1 MSDRRSE
8 PTFSHEQREALL
20 EAVCKLL
27 KDKYAF
33 PDVASRA
40 VVKIRELSE
49 RGSYDGLEGEAEFA
63 EAVTGDLQ
71 RLTRDSHLRVV
82 FDPVRVDALRGAG
95 TRGGDRDPSE
105 ISRLRNHGFARVENL
120 KGNVGYV
127 DIRHFFAPS
136 IAEETAAAAMRCIAD
151 SDTVLVDLRNNT
163 GGNPSMVQFLCS
175 YFFGG
180 ETPVHLN
187 SITSR
192 PQRKTTEYWTLPHV
206 PGKRMPDVPLYVLV
220 SAHTFSGGEEF
231 AYNMASLERGTVVGE
246 STAGGAN
253 PAGIDILSDRF
264 YATIP
269 HATPTNPVTQ
279 GNWEGCGVEPH
290 IATHA
295 DRALETAHILALQRL
310 AEKAPNETGKAKLR
324 WFLEEVESSYHPI
337 PVPTSTLERYAGRYG
352 DCEVL
357 PEGDALY
364 CRRRFFRY
372 RLVPLEETLFWL
384 DGPAAGFESRLEFV
398 PDQSG
403 AIGYLVGR
411 FPDGREITHHR
422 E

>member
-1 MSDRRSE
+1 MSNRRSE

-20 EAVCKLL
+20 EAVCELL
-27 KDKYAF
+27 EEKYVF
-33 PDVASRA
+33 PDAGSRA
-40 VVKIRELSE
+40 AVAIRELSE

-63 EAVTGDLQ
+63 EAVTDDLQ
-71 RLTRDSHLRVV
+71 RFTGDSHLRVV
-82 FDPVRVDALRGAG
+82 FDPARVDALQDAS
-95 TRGGDRDPSE
+95 TRRGDRELSTM
-105 ISRLRNHGFARVENL
+105 SRLRNHGFARIENL

-136 IAEETAAAAMRCIAD
+136 IATETAAAAMRCIAD
-151 SDTVLVDLRNNT
+151 SDAILIDLRDNT

-175 YFFGG
+175 YFFGA

-231 AYNMASLERGTVVGE
+231 AYNMACLERGTVVGE

-253 PAGIDILSDRF
+253 PAEIDILSDRF
-264 YATIP
+264 YTTIP

-279 GNWEGCGVEPH
+279 SNWEGCGVEPH
-290 IATHA
+290 IATCA
-295 DRALETAHILALQRL
+295 DRALETAHVLALQRL
-310 AEKAPNETGKAKLR
+310 AEGAPNETAERRLR
-324 WFLEEVESSYHPI
+324 WLLEEVESGYHPI
-337 PVPTSTLERYAGRYG
+337 RVPTSTLERYVGRYDG
-352 DCEVL
+352 CEVL
-357 PEGDALY
+357 LEEGTLH

-372 RLVPLEETLFWL
+372 RLVPLGETLFWL

-398 PDQSG
+398 PGESG
-403 AIGYLVGR
+403 AIDRLVGR
-411 FPDGREITHHR
+411 FSDGREIVHPR
-422 E
+422 N

>member
-1 MSDRRSE
+1 MTERSTE
-8 PTFSHEQREALL
+8 SAFSHEQRNTLL
-20 EAVCKLL
+20 KAVCELL
-27 KDKYAF
+27 QDKYVF
-33 PDVASRA
+33 PDLASRA
-40 VVKIRELSE
+40 VVKIRELNE
-49 RGSYDGLEGEAEFA
+49 RGSYNGLEGEAEFA

-71 RLTRDSHLRVV
+71 RFTRDSHLRVV
-82 FDPVRVDALRGAG
+82 FDPARVGKLRDDGTKAG
-95 TRGGDRDPSE
+95 DHNLSE
-105 ISRLRNHGFARVENL
+105 MSRLRNHGFARVENL

-136 IAEETAAAAMRCIAD
+136 IAGETAAAAMRCIAD
-151 SDTVLVDLRNNT
+151 SDAVLVDLRNNT

-246 STAGGAN
+246 PTAGGAN
-253 PAGIDILSDRF
+253 PAGIDVLSDRF

-269 HATPTNPVTQ
+269 HATPTHPVTQ
-279 GNWEGCGVEPH
+279 SNWEGCGVRPH
-290 IATHA
+290 ITTHA

-310 AEKAPNETGKAKLR
+310 AEKAPNETAKKKLR
-324 WFLEEVESSYHPI
+324 WLLEEVESSYHPI
-337 PVPTSTLERYAGRYG
+337 PVPTSTLELYSGRYG

-357 PEGDALY
+357 LEGDALY

-372 RLVPLEETLFWL
+372 RLVPLGETLFWL
-384 DGPAAGFESRLEFV
+384 DGPAAGFESRLEFIQG
-398 PDQSG
+398 QSD
-403 AIGYLVGR
+403 AVSHLVGR